1 MKRALMGIAA
11 GAVLLALMAPWLRG
25 GFALSLLS
33 QMGIAMLFALSFN
46 MLFGQTGMLSFG
58 HAVYFGLGGFA
69 TIRLLGLA
77 QVPLELLPLAG
88 GLCGLVFALLFGV
101 FSTRRGGV
109 PFSMISLGV
118 AEMVI
123 TAANIMR
130 SVFGGE
136 EGLTGDRAA
145 NGSLFGLR
153 YESQLSM
160 LLLIAA
166 WLALCTLAM
175 AWQTRTLLGRLANA
189 VRDNP
194 ERVQFLGFSPYL
206 LRYMQFVIAGG
217 FAGIAGGLSA
227 MNYESTTTEILSI
240 GTSANVL
247 LATYIGGAAFF
258 AGPMLGAAVVTAMQ
272 LRLSKATDVWQLYFG
287 LLFVA
292 VVSFAPRGLAGILSA
307 VGDAWRRHGVRTLA
321 PAAAVLLSFAAA
333 LVGLVLL
340 VEVNWH
346 FRAQPD
352 KPLTWFRLVIDTR
365 SPVPW
370 MVALL
375 LLGCGV
381 HALRRGLAHW
391 RQRFST
397 GAAR

>member
-1 MKRALMGIAA
+1 MTPRIPNRRRAGQTLLFLAFSLVVLTLAVLWQFDIHKMLNVKARVRNGGDAAALAGARWQASSLNMVGHLNVMQAVALARALA
-11 GAVLLALMAPWLRG
+11 RG
-25 GFALSLLS
+25 ETTF
-33 QMGIAMLFALSFN
+33 
-46 MLFGQTGMLSFG
+46 
-58 HAVYFGLGGFA
+58 
-69 TIRLLGLA
+69 
-77 QVPLELLPLAG
+77 PE
-88 GLCGLVFALLFGV
+88 
-101 FSTRRGGV
+101 
-109 PFSMISLGV
+109 
-118 AEMVI
+118 AE
-123 TAANIMR
+123 
-130 SVFGGE
+130 
-136 EGLTGDRAA
+136 
-145 NGSLFGLR
+145 
-153 YESQLSM
+153 
-160 LLLIAA
+160 
-166 WLALCTLAM
+166 
-175 AWQTRTLLGRLANA
+175 
-189 VRDNP
+189 
-194 ERVQFLGFSPYL
+194 
-206 LRYMQFVIAGG
+206 
-217 FAGIAGGLSA
+217 
-227 MNYESTTTEILSI
+227 SI
-240 GTSANVL
+240 GEIQARL
-247 LATYIGGAAFF
+247 CF

-272 LRLSKATDVWQLYFG
+272 LLLSKATDVWQLYFG